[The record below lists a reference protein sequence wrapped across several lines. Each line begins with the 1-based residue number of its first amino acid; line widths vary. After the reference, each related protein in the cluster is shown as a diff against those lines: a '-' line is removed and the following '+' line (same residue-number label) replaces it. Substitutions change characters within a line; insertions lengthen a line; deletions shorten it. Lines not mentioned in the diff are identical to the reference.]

1 MNDEMFHLTPVDV
14 RRTEFPK
21 AMRGYDKDRVDHF
34 REQVADELDRLTRQN
49 AELDAKVKSSTE
61 QLRAFRERDKA
72 LNEALVSAQQLRAE
86 SRDQAEREAELILKE
101 AHGEAERIVQS
112 AYLEAARI
120 EEQIA
125 ALARMR
131 RGYVKQ
137 FRVMLER
144 QLAEIAAEEDHP
156 DPDTSVVTGR
166 GGGIDGAGGP
176 PPSEPPQSGS
186 PRSGALFRG

>member
-49 AELDAKVKSSTE
+49 ADLDAKVKSSLE
-61 QLRAFRERDKA
+61 QLREFRERDRA

-86 SRDQAEREAELILKE
+86 SRDQAEREAELIRKE
-101 AHGEAERIVQS
+101 AHAEAERIVQS
-112 AYLEAARI
+112 AYLEAARM
-120 EEQIA
+120 EEQIL
-125 ALARMR
+125 ALGRMR

-144 QLAEIAAEEDHP
+144 QLAEIAAEEDVP

-166 GGGIDGAGGP
+166 GTDAATGGQA
-176 PPSEPPQSGS
+176 SEPPPGSG

>member
-1 MNDEMFHLTPVDV
+1 MNDEMFHLTQVDV

-49 AELDAKVKSSTE
+49 ADLDAKVKSSLE
-61 QLRAFRERDKA
+61 QLREFRERDRA

-86 SRDQAEREAELILKE
+86 SRDQAEREAELIRKE
-101 AHGEAERIVQS
+101 AHAEAERIVQS
-112 AYLEAARI
+112 AYLEAARM
-120 EEQIA
+120 EEQIM

-144 QLAEIAAEEDHP
+144 QLAEIAAEEDVP

-166 GGGIDGAGGP
+166 GTDAATGSAA
-176 PPSEPPQSGS
+176 SEPPPASG
-186 PRSGALFRG
+186 PRPGALFRG

>member
-49 AELDAKVKSSTE
+49 ADLDAKVKSSLE
-61 QLRAFRERDKA
+61 QLREFRERDRA

-86 SRDQAEREAELILKE
+86 SRDQAEREAELIRKE
-101 AHGEAERIVQS
+101 AHAEAERIVQS
-112 AYLEAARI
+112 AYLEAARM
-120 EEQIA
+120 EEQIL

-144 QLAEIAAEEDHP
+144 QLAEIAAEEDVP

-166 GGGIDGAGGP
+166 GNDAGTGAP
-176 PPSEPPQSGS
+176 ASEPPPASG

>member
-49 AELDAKVKSSTE
+49 ADLDAKVKSSLE
-61 QLRAFRERDKA
+61 QLREFRERDRA

-86 SRDQAEREAELILKE
+86 SRDQAEREAELIRKE
-101 AHGEAERIVQS
+101 AHAEAERIVQS
-112 AYLEAARI
+112 AYLEAARM
-120 EEQIA
+120 EEQIL

-144 QLAEIAAEEDHP
+144 QLAEIAAEEDVP

-166 GGGIDGAGGP
+166 GTDA
-176 PPSEPPQSGS
+176 SEPPPASG

>member
-49 AELDAKVKSSTE
+49 ADLDAKVKSSLE
-61 QLRAFRERDKA
+61 QLREFRERDRA

-86 SRDQAEREAELILKE
+86 SRDQAEREAELIRKE
-101 AHGEAERIVQS
+101 AHAEAERIVQS
-112 AYLEAARI
+112 AYLEAARM
-120 EEQIA
+120 EEQIL

-144 QLAEIAAEEDHP
+144 QLAEIAAEEDVP

-166 GGGIDGAGGP
+166 GNDTGAGTP
-176 PPSEPPQSGS
+176 ASEPPPASGAR
-186 PRSGALFRG
+186 PGALFRG